1 MMEGTC
7 QTCIKQLIDAKELEL
22 AHPTQSASDRTTQE
36 EAAQS
41 QSTGERSF
49 AQFQKASNNLK
60 DWRAV
65 KQNFRE
71 EKSMERQSVVHTN
84 FLSHQDNQLIKIDH
98 KMKRMTM
105 LLIMSRR
112 VATLTWLLLKTPRR
126 IFGMHQQDLQGN
138 SGPD

>member
-22 AHPTQSASDRTTQE
+22 AHPTQSASDQTTQE

-65 KQNFRE
+65 KQTFRE
-71 EKSMERQSVVHTN
+71 DK
-84 FLSHQDNQLIKIDH
+84 
-98 KMKRMTM
+98 
-105 LLIMSRR
+105 
-112 VATLTWLLLKTPRR
+112 
-126 IFGMHQQDLQGN
+126 
-138 SGPD
+138 